1 MFTENLFILVDRL
14 MPIQVFILWV
24 SLPQDNYFY
33 QQKTLWFLSD
43 LSPVLSY
50 LYSLG
55 DSDSLREPRWRK
67 MLGSDVSG
75 KTQRKQHNKTQ
86 ETQKCYITYR
96 LQRRGQAHFAALM
109 GSGEPSSPRT
119 QPGVWEARDRERGPM
134 GLHLYKD
141 PWALYPRL
149 SHRDCGRQHLQ
160 RRFTLLW
167 CEPLGFIVV
176 SCCGMCWIWGQG
188 DEEQMCQIK
197 NN

>member
-1 MFTENLFILVDRL
+1 MFTENLFILVDCL
-14 MPIQVFILWV
+14 IPTQVFILWV

-86 ETQKCYITYR
+86 ETQKYCITYR
-96 LQRRGQAHFAALM
+96 LQREEDSTLCNTYGKWGAIQSKDTTWCV
-109 GSGEPSSPRT
+109 GSKR
-119 QPGVWEARDRERGPM
+119 QRERTHG
-134 GLHLYKD
+134 
-141 PWALYPRL
+141 
-149 SHRDCGRQHLQ
+149 
-160 RRFTLLW
+160 TT
-167 CEPLGFIVV
+167 PL
-176 SCCGMCWIWGQG
+176 
-188 DEEQMCQIK
+188 
-197 NN
+197 